1 MLHIKIVLFFF
12 IFIGKVYSSDEQ
24 INGAWEFYKVSS
36 VDIFGESD
44 PDTVRNLNVLYEKVG
59 IKVDDKIIII
69 RNSLLSDKGI
79 CSIKYRKTKETPL
92 FYFHSDTTV
101 AMYKKLFGQ
110 EGVPLAEFIYLLRGN
125 EQSEIC
131 PSIYSEIIKNDDYLV
146 LIDHYYAVFFKRVN
160 TNLPVNKN
168 NGDFLLDYCKNVNQN
183 KTFDGGGKYICD
195 FIKKNIN
202 ETYTK
207 IREASTTGK
216 LMKETLSKENLKY
229 AINDG
234 MVSYQWKSP
243 EILKVTILHGG
254 ETVTYEFQEKQSGT
268 HLVITVDTGY

>member
-1 MLHIKIVLFFF
+1 MLF
-12 IFIGKVYSSDEQ
+12 
-24 INGAWEFYKVSS
+24 
-36 VDIFGESD
+36 
-44 PDTVRNLNVLYEKVG
+44 
-59 IKVDDKIIII
+59 
-69 RNSLLSDKGI
+69 
-79 CSIKYRKTKETPL
+79 
-92 FYFHSDTTV
+92 
-101 AMYKKLFGQ
+101 
-110 EGVPLAEFIYLLRGN
+110 
-125 EQSEIC
+125 
-131 PSIYSEIIKNDDYLV
+131 
-146 LIDHYYAVFFKRVN
+146 FFKRVN

-229 AINDG
+229 AINDV

-268 HLVITVDTGY
+268 HLVITVDTGYWELLRCRLKERKDASLTNDQVV

>member
-1 MLHIKIVLFFF
+1 MLFFF

-44 PDTVRNLNVLYEKVG
+44 PDTVRNLNFLYEKVG
-59 IKVDDKIIII
+59 IKVDDKIIMI
-69 RNSLLSDKGI
+69 RNSLLSDKDI
-79 CSIKYRKTKETPL
+79 CSIKYRKTKKTPL

-110 EGVPLAEFIYLLRGN
+110 EGVALAEFIYLLRAN

-146 LIDHYYAVFFKRVN
+146 LIDHYYSVFFKRVN
-160 TNLPVNKN
+160 ANLPVNKN
-168 NGDFLLDYCKNVNQN
+168 HGDFLLDYCKDANQN
-183 KTFDGGGKYICD
+183 KTFDGGDKYICD

-207 IREASTTGK
+207 IREISSTGK

-254 ETVTYEFQEKQSGT
+254 ETVIYEFQEKQSGT